1 MRPPQQGSVT
11 KEDIVMGS
19 WTRRFVASAILVC
32 SLVAALPAMAA
43 ISMCLKLTGITGES
57 QINQHVGEIDVL
69 SWGWG
74 VNRDAS
80 QTSAARSIG
89 GAAKVSANAL
99 VITKY
104 IDSASPVLFQ
114 SALQGKRIAEATFV
128 IIKAGGKS
136 VFDVIKIK
144 LKDVVVTSVKTGIAA
159 PNDRFT
165 EEVSLTFASAE
176 YTYVPQKA
184 DQTAG
189 AAVTVSW

>member
-1 MRPPQQGSVT
+1 MS
-11 KEDIVMGS
+11 S
-19 WTRRFVASAILVC
+19 WIRRLVASAILVC
-32 SLVAALPAMAA
+32 SLVAALPARAV
-43 ISMCLKLTGITGES
+43 SMCLRLAGITGES
-57 QINQHVGEIDVL
+57 QVSQHLGEIDVL

-74 VNRDAS
+74 VTRDAS
-80 QTSAARSIG
+80 QTSAARSVG

-114 SALQGKRIAEATFV
+114 SAIQGKRIAEATFV
-128 IIKAGGKS
+128 IIKMGGRS
-136 VFDVIKIK
+136 PIEFVKIK